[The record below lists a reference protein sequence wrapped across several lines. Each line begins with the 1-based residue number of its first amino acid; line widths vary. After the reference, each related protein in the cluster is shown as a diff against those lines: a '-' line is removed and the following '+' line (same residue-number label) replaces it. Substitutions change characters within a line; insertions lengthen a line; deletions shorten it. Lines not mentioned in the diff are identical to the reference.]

1 MISQVQPLQTRRS
14 CWKVI
19 QVVLFSLLVLEVEL
33 IWDITTSLFEWFT
46 SGIDFARLTF
56 SIAHLAQQVL
66 TCTDQPLCFSINSW
80 VFKEIYL
87 NWKRTRKAK
96 EVHSSWSQVK
106 FSQIRG
112 MLGGG
117 FMIGKM
123 EGETISDRF
132 AKQSTSWWWEWI
144 WWYCLQIAVL
154 SYLQWWLLTLK
165 ENQCLREAVVVM
177 PGHTTAVRGVVLQ
190 DQFVRWRDSI
200 MFAFS
205 FPKLHISFG
214 LEMASYWQRYI
225 P

>member
-19 QVVLFSLLVLEVEL
+19 QVVHVSLLVLEVEL

-66 TCTDQPLCFSINSW
+66 TCTDQPLYFLGFQGNI
-80 VFKEIYL
+80 FKL
-87 NWKRTRKAK
+87 KKNQKGKRS
-96 EVHSSWSQVK
+96 SSWRK

-112 MLGGG
+112 VLGGG

-132 AKQSTSWWWEWI
+132 AKQSTSWWWEWR

-154 SYLQWWLLTLK
+154 NYLQWWLLTLK

>member
-1 MISQVQPLQTRRS
+1 MYLYEISRHCCFQGKIFNLKETQKGKRS
-14 CWKVI
+14 
-19 QVVLFSLLVLEVEL
+19 
-33 IWDITTSLFEWFT
+33 
-46 SGIDFARLTF
+46 
-56 SIAHLAQQVL
+56 
-66 TCTDQPLCFSINSW
+66 
-80 VFKEIYL
+80 
-87 NWKRTRKAK
+87 
-96 EVHSSWSQVK
+96 SSWRK

-112 MLGGG
+112 VLGGG

-132 AKQSTSWWWEWI
+132 AKQSSSSWWEWR

-154 SYLQWWLLTLK
+154 NYLQWWLLTLK

-205 FPKLHISFG
+205 FPNFKKKLDLKWRPMDKGTIHKRG
-214 LEMASYWQRYI
+214 ECLES
-225 P
+225 